1 MVCRAG
7 LYLPNDFLAG
17 SLMGRRL
24 LFVGGPLHGQ
34 VLPVPDGGEFEAP
47 VEGSPRYV
55 VQRALGDRLQVM
67 SPEGVAANYWEVQ
80 LAMRAFFVDA
90 ARRVEDLP

>member
-1 MVCRAG
+1 MGRGFG
-7 LYLPNDFLAG
+7 LHFSNDRLAG
-17 SLMGRRL
+17 SLMARRL

-55 VQRALGDRLQVM
+55 VQRALQGRLAVM
-67 SPEGVAANYWEVQ
+67 APEGWLPDYWEVQ
-80 LAMRAFFVDA
+80 LAMREFFVEA
-90 ARRVEDLP
+90 ARRVEDSA

>member
-1 MVCRAG
+1 MA
-7 LYLPNDFLAG
+7 
-17 SLMGRRL
+17 RRL

-55 VQRALGDRLQVM
+55 AQRALGDRLQVM
-67 SPEGVAANYWEVQ
+67 SPEGVVANYWEVQ
-80 LAMRAFFVDA
+80 LAMREFFVES
-90 ARRVEDLP
+90 ARRVEDSA

>member
-1 MVCRAG
+1 MGGGSWVHFLDDG
-7 LYLPNDFLAG
+7 LAG
-17 SLMGRRL
+17 SLMARRL

-55 VQRALGDRLQVM
+55 VQRALGDRVQVM
-67 SPEGVAANYWEVQ
+67 APEGAAANYWEVQ
-80 LAMRAFFVDA
+80 LAMREFFVQSA
-90 ARRVEDLP
+90 KRVEDSA